1 MRFHPSVNLS
11 ILKFLAFEQTF
22 KNALTTLPMGGGKG
36 GSDFDPKRKSPREV
50 QRFCQALMLELHRHL
65 GADTDVPAGDIG
77 VGGRE
82 VGFMAGMMKKLSNN
96 AACVFTGKG
105 LSFGGS
111 LIRPE
116 ATGYGL
122 VYFVE
127 QMLARAGS
135 DFEGKKISVSGSGN
149 VAQYTIERLLD
160 FGAKV
165 VSVSDSGGTVYD
177 PAGFDRAKLDALMEL
192 KNHRHGRVEEYA
204 SASKLEYLPGQ
215 RPWAI
220 PVDIAL
226 PNATQNEVNE
236 ADARKLVANGVRC
249 VAEGANM
256 PCTPE
261 AVTVFQ
267 QAGVLYAPG
276 KASNAGGVATSGL
289 EMTQNAQR
297 LPWTREEVDA
307 RLRTVMLE
315 IHANCVRHGASDH
328 RVDYV
333 KGANIAGFSKV
344 ADAMLAQ
351 GVL

>member
-1 MRFHPSVNLS
+1 M
-11 ILKFLAFEQTF
+11 
-22 KNALTTLPMGGGKG
+22 
-36 GSDFDPKRKSPREV
+36 
-50 QRFCQALMLELHRHL
+50 
-65 GADTDVPAGDIG
+65 
-77 VGGRE
+77 
-82 VGFMAGMMKKLSNN
+82 
-96 AACVFTGKG
+96 
-105 LSFGGS
+105 
-111 LIRPE
+111 
-116 ATGYGL
+116 
-122 VYFVE
+122 
-127 QMLARAGS
+127 
-135 DFEGKKISVSGSGN
+135 
-149 VAQYTIERLLD
+149 
-160 FGAKV
+160 
-165 VSVSDSGGTVYD
+165 YD
-177 PAGFDRAKLDALMEL
+177 PAGFDRTKLEALMEL

-204 SASKLEYLPGQ
+204 SNSKLEYLPGR

-226 PNATQNEVNE
+226 PNATQNEVSE
-236 ADARKLVANGVRC
+236 ADARMLVANGVRC

-261 AVTVFQ
+261 AVAVFQ

-315 IHANCVRHGASDH
+315 IHANCVKHGESDQ

>member
-1 MRFHPSVNLS
+1 
-11 ILKFLAFEQTF
+11 
-22 KNALTTLPMGGGKG
+22 
-36 GSDFDPKRKSPREV
+36 
-50 QRFCQALMLELHRHL
+50 
-65 GADTDVPAGDIG
+65 
-77 VGGRE
+77 
-82 VGFMAGMMKKLSNN
+82 
-96 AACVFTGKG
+96 
-105 LSFGGS
+105 
-111 LIRPE
+111 
-116 ATGYGL
+116 
-122 VYFVE
+122 
-127 QMLARAGS
+127 
-135 DFEGKKISVSGSGN
+135 
-149 VAQYTIERLLD
+149 
-160 FGAKV
+160 
-165 VSVSDSGGTVYD
+165 
-177 PAGFDRAKLDALMEL
+177 MEL

-236 ADARKLVANGVRC
+236 TDARRLVANGVRC

-261 AVTVFQ
+261 AVAVFQ

-315 IHANCVRHGASDH
+315 IHANCVLHGATDN